1 MAAGIYIHIPFCL
14 RKCYY
19 CDFFSKAV
27 DDRDLRRQYAR
38 AVVQEINFYGKKYGK
53 SFSADSIFFGGG
65 TPTLMEPS
73 LIKSIITALK
83 KNFDIAEDADIS
95 MECNPAT
102 VDRKKLLGYKKAGVN
117 RLSIGAQSFDD
128 TVLEKIGRIHKAKDV
143 KKTVK
148 LAQRA
153 GFNNINID
161 LMFAVPGLGT
171 IAWRKT
177 VNEAIKLKVQHISFY
192 SLEIAEGTVFG
203 EEFKKGRL
211 KETHVLID
219 RKMYHD
225 AIKMLKGKGFNHYEI
240 SNMALPGRECR
251 HNKKYWQFEDYL
263 GLGASSHSFIKGVR
277 YSNISNIEK
286 YIKHMKS
293 QDMFSDIKL
302 GNSEV
307 YTAECVVDFNI
318 NNYKDNVSEYVFTA
332 LRTKEGVVFADFE
345 KKLKNEFWDIYGKE
359 RNEFEKYV
367 REGYAI
373 SDDKHIALTEKG
385 MDISNQIMAIFV

>member
-27 DDRDLRRQYAR
+27 DDKDLRKQYAM
-38 AVVQEINFYGKKYGK
+38 ALVQEINFYGKKYGK

-65 TPTLMEPS
+65 TPTLMEPK

-83 KNFDIAEDADIS
+83 KNFDIAEDAEIS

-102 VDRKKLLGYKKAGVN
+102 VDGKKLLGYKKAGVN

-128 TVLEKIGRIHKAKDV
+128 TVLEKIGRIHKAKDIRR
-143 KKTVK
+143 TVK
-148 LAQRA
+148 MAQRY
-153 GFNNINID
+153 GFDNINID

-177 VNEAIKLKVQHISFY
+177 VKEAIELNVQHISFY

-203 EEFKKGRL
+203 EQFEKGRL

-225 AIKMLKGKGFNHYEI
+225 AIAIMEESGFEHYEI
-240 SNMALPGRECR
+240 SNMALSGYECR
-251 HNKKYWQFEDYL
+251 HNKKYWRFEDYL

-286 YIKHMKS
+286 YIKYMGC
-293 QDMFSDIKL
+293 QDLFSDTTL
-302 GNSEV
+302 GNSGV
-307 YTAECVVDFNI
+307 HTTECVVDFYVNTFE
-318 NNYKDNVSEYVFTA
+318 DNVSEYVFTA
-332 LRTKEGVVFADFE
+332 LRTKEGVVFEDFE
-345 KKLKNEFWDIYGKE
+345 KRLKNEFWDTFGKE
-359 RNEFEKYV
+359 RNEFERYV
-367 REGYAI
+367 KEGYAI
-373 SDDKHIALTEKG
+373 SDEKHIALTEKG